1 MHLELTWTGNK
12 ECMLGVPGKMP
23 RLVAAKTKSLI
34 RLIYLEVAQG
44 ESEFRRGS
52 GKSPGSDLP
61 QIKIGHDL
69 FGTPDDSYN
78 ELQNHSVHNWH
89 QISL

>member
-1 MHLELTWTGNK
+1 MNREQRMH
-12 ECMLGVPGKMP
+12 MVGVPGKMP
-23 RLVAAKTKSLI
+23 QLVAAKTKSLI
-34 RLIYLEVAQG
+34 RLIYLKVAQC

-52 GKSPGSDLP
+52 GKSPRSDLA
-61 QIKIGHDL
+61 QIEIGHDL

-78 ELQNHSVHNWH
+78 ELQCHSEHNWH

>member
-1 MHLELTWTGNK
+1 MDREQRMY
-12 ECMLGVPGKMP
+12 MLGVPAKMP
-23 RLVAAKTKSLI
+23 QLVAAKTKSLI
-34 RLIYLEVAQG
+34 RLIYLKVAQC
-44 ESEFRRGS
+44 ESEFRRGF
-52 GKSPGSDLP
+52 GKSPRSDLP

-78 ELQNHSVHNWH
+78 ELQSHSVHNWH

>member
-1 MHLELTWTGNK
+1 MDREQRMH
-12 ECMLGVPGKMP
+12 MLGVPAKMP
-23 RLVAAKTKSLI
+23 QLVAVKTKSLI
-34 RLIYLEVAQG
+34 RLIYLKVAQC

-52 GKSPGSDLP
+52 GKSPRSDLP

-78 ELQNHSVHNWH
+78 ELQSHSVHNWH